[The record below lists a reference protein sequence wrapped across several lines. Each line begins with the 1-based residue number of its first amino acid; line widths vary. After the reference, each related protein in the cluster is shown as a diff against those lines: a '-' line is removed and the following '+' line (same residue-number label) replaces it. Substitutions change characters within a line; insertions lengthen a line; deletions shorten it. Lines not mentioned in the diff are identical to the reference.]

1 MRLHQKN
8 KSKKRMII
16 FLFSIP
22 VLIVV
27 GVLFMQQ
34 KAFGQN
40 PQNDRLTRIEKSPN
54 YKKGKF
60 HNLVDVPVMSE
71 EATFFKLMKLLF
83 SKHENTVPS
92 APIPVFKSNLNAI
105 TTDSAEII
113 WFGHSSYLIKTGNR
127 NILVDPVFS
136 KRASP
141 VSFTGVTSFEGTN
154 VFSAADMPKIDI
166 LVITHDHYDHMDY
179 KTIMQ
184 LQSKTSFYIVPLG
197 VGQHLES
204 WGIDTSKIKEFDWW
218 DEMAI
223 LSGISIACTPAQH
236 FSGRGFVRN
245 KTLWASFVLKSQQCK
260 IFIGGDSGYG
270 KHFKQI
276 GEKYGPFDI
285 ALLECG
291 QYGKYWPYIH
301 SMPEETVQASI
312 DLKSKVLMPVH
323 WGKFK
328 LSVHPW
334 DEPIKRVSKKA
345 AELNVTLATPMI
357 GEPLII
363 QNPKPEKLWVDYSRK
378 VEVDAN

>member
-1 MRLHQKN
+1 MKAHQKS
-8 KSKKRMII
+8 KSKKRMIV

-22 VLIVV
+22 ALILV
-27 GVLFMQQ
+27 GVLFMNQ
-34 KAFGQN
+34 KSFGQN
-40 PQNDRLTRIEKSPN
+40 PKDDRLAKIEKSPN

-60 HNLVDVPVMSE
+60 HNQDDVPVMSE
-71 EATFFKLMKLLF
+71 DAGFFKMMKLFL

-92 APIPVFKSNLNAI
+92 APVPVYKSNLKAAAG
-105 TTDSAEII
+105 DSAEII
-113 WFGHSSYLIKTGNR
+113 WFGHSSYLIKTNNK

-141 VSFTGVTSFEGTN
+141 VSFAGVTSFEGTN
-154 VFSAADMPKIDI
+154 VFTADAMPSIDI

-184 LQSKTSFYIVPLG
+184 LKPKTTCYVVPLG
-197 VGQHLES
+197 VGQHLER
-204 WGIDTSKIKEFDWW
+204 WGIDKTKIMEFDWW
-218 DEMAI
+218 DE
-223 LSGISIACTPAQH
+223 ISLFSDITVTCTPAQH

-245 KTLWASFVLKSQQCK
+245 KTLWASFVVKTNNCK

-285 ALLECG
+285 ALLESG

-301 SMPEETVQASI
+301 SMPEQTVQASI
-312 DLKSKVLMPVH
+312 DLKAKVLMPVH

-334 DEPIKRVSKKA
+334 DEPIKRVIKKA

-357 GEPLII
+357 GEPIKI
-363 QNPKPEKLWVDYSRK
+363 QRPASEKLWVDLMK
-378 VEVDAN
+378 TKEVVVN